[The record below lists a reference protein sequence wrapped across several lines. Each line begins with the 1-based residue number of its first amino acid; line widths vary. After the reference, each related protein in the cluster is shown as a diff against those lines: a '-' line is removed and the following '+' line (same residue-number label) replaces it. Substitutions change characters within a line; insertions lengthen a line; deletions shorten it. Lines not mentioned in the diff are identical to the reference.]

1 MLVVE
6 TLSARHE
13 SAGDRQGNSIVG
25 VLLLCNVTGGAAGTG
40 TGTGTGTAAAG
51 GGLATVRVATCAQYR
66 RRGIG
71 QLLLKIAAGMSMC
84 ARVRTKKKNRI
95 SHAHSPQ

>member
-40 TGTGTGTAAAG
+40 TGTGTGRAAAG
-51 GGLATVRVATCAQYR
+51 GGLATVSVESCEHPVAGISRCACD
-66 RRGIG
+66 IG
-71 QLLLKIAAGMSMC
+71 TERHIIGF
-84 ARVRTKKKNRI
+84 I
-95 SHAHSPQ
+95 